1 MIKRYN
7 DFLNEKLSDKLS
19 GFDEKSLEQQYLDGK
34 IDFFKYIKICFENNI
49 KIPEDYIS
57 NEINKNLYNINR
69 YLKLCDEYDYNL
81 PSINLL
87 NKAYDKY
94 QIDLF
99 EYIEISTRYYD
110 IIPDIEFVKNEMNKI
125 TWSSIK
131 NYKIDKYILL
141 NKSYGYNFNLSDIL
155 KNRLLSNDMTLCEY
169 IKYCYINKI
178 KMLNDNELNI
188 FMKKISIDDLNQSL
202 KIAIEYNNESLL
214 KLLINN
220 GAEIDYMD
228 YYLYP
233 IKNDNLEL
241 LKYLNSKVSNVDYN
255 NILLNA
261 IHYNKINI
269 VSYAL
274 DNGADI
280 SYLKNELKNMIL
292 MDQYEMIKYALD
304 NGAEINKYML
314 NISRSENVKNLLKK
328 YYDKQN
334 D

>member
-1 MIKRYN
+1 
-7 DFLNEKLSDKLS
+7 L
-19 GFDEKSLEQQYLDGK
+19 
-34 IDFFKYIKICFENNI
+34 
-49 KIPEDYIS
+49 
-57 NEINKNLYNINR
+57 
-69 YLKLCDEYDYNL
+69 
-81 PSINLL
+81 
-87 NKAYDKY
+87 
-94 QIDLF
+94 
-99 EYIEISTRYYD
+99 
-110 IIPDIEFVKNEMNKI
+110 
-125 TWSSIK
+125 
-131 NYKIDKYILL
+131 
-141 NKSYGYNFNLSDIL
+141 
-155 KNRLLSNDMTLCEY
+155 
-169 IKYCYINKI
+169 
-178 KMLNDNELNI
+178 
-188 FMKKISIDDLNQSL
+188 
-202 KIAIEYNNESLL
+202 
-214 KLLINN
+214 
-220 GAEIDYMD
+220 D

-280 SYLKNELKNMIL
+280 SYLKNELKDMIL

-304 NGAEINKYML
+304 NGAEINKYMI